1 MRSKRPYQKTDPPRE
16 WARKKILDLEEAV
29 AALKTRADEQGE
41 VVKALLDQRS
51 SRFSQSSLSSD
62 FSPSSDMVSFTED
75 DLRKTQL
82 WETGDTG
89 SWVALD
95 GRRLGPGS
103 VLVPQSGQEYDPYA
117 EVVPG
122 VLVLKPRVREP
133 REPG

>member
-51 SRFSQSSLSSD
+51 SRFLPSSD
-62 FSPSSDMVSFTED
+62 FSPSSDAVT
-75 DLRKTQL
+75 LR
-82 WETGDTG
+82 
-89 SWVALD
+89 A
-95 GRRLGPGS
+95 
-103 VLVPQSGQEYDPYA
+103 
-117 EVVPG
+117 
-122 VLVLKPRVREP
+122 RVREP

>member
-51 SRFSQSSLSSD
+51 SRFLPSSLSSD
-62 FSPSSDMVSFTED
+62 FSPSSDAVTFREADQRCSEW
-75 DLRKTQL
+75 RVQS
-82 WETGDTG
+82 G
-89 SWVALD
+89 
-95 GRRLGPGS
+95 GRMKPGS
-103 VLVPQSGQEYDPYA
+103 ILVPQSGEEFKQYEDT
-117 EVVPG
+117 VSG
-122 VLVLKPRVREP
+122 GLVLKPRVREP

>member
-62 FSPSSDMVSFTED
+62 FSPSSDAVTFREADPRCSEW
-75 DLRKTQL
+75 RVQ
-82 WETGDTG
+82 GG
-89 SWVALD
+89 
-95 GRRLGPGS
+95 GRMKPGS
-103 VLVPQSGQEYDPYA
+103 ILVPQSGEEFKQYEDTFS
-117 EVVPG
+117 G
-122 VLVLKPRVREP
+122 GLVLKPRVREP